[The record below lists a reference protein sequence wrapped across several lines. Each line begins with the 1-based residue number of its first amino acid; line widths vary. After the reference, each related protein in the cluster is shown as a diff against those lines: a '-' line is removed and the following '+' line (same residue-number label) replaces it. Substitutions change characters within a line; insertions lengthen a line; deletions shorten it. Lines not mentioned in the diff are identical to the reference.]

1 MSEAEKKRRLEYK
14 QNRIKWLQI
23 GALVLAGLIL
33 LTLVSTIVFIQA
45 NKATYISY
53 AEKGEMDYTV
63 LLKDNDFYDK
73 GYAEDDKAYVASLID
88 KIAATVKYE
97 LLMDAKKVDF
107 EYSYSVDALLEVKDA
122 NTGAVIFDKT
132 DALVPKKT
140 VSKSGNALVIRED
153 VIVDFHKYNDLA
165 KSFIEAYKLTDTE
178 STLQLK
184 LRLDVIGDCE
194 EFGDASSNSYTAALS
209 VPLTENTVNIT
220 RIGDI
225 EQGDNS
231 ILACKNMILK
241 NVFMVLSIVLACLTV
256 LDAAALVVFIYIT
269 RNTDINYE
277 IKVNKIL
284 KSYRSFIQQISNPFD
299 TEGYQ
304 LLAVTTFGE
313 MLEIRDTIQSPILM
327 NENEDK
333 TSTLF
338 VIPTNTKLLYTYEV
352 RVEDYDE
359 IYAAEEPEE
368 PEELVVVLED
378 VPEEEVAEAMS
389 TPDIDLD
396 EIDFEDTVDEETED
410 GVEVINVVW
419 PEKEKKNKLYR
430 YDPNGEQVHDGD
442 TVLVPSR
449 DVKQNKD
456 IIRKAAVVH
465 GNHRVDPATIH
476 HPLKKIIAVVKRKA
490 EEALSGKGEENN

>member
-1 MSEAEKKRRLEYK
+1 
-14 QNRIKWLQI
+14 
-23 GALVLAGLIL
+23 
-33 LTLVSTIVFIQA
+33 
-45 NKATYISY
+45 
-53 AEKGEMDYTV
+53 
-63 LLKDNDFYDK
+63 
-73 GYAEDDKAYVASLID
+73 
-88 KIAATVKYE
+88 
-97 LLMDAKKVDF
+97 
-107 EYSYSVDALLEVKDA
+107 
-122 NTGAVIFDKT
+122 
-132 DALVPKKT
+132 
-140 VSKSGNALVIRED
+140 
-153 VIVDFHKYNDLA
+153 
-165 KSFIEAYKLTDTE
+165 
-178 STLQLK
+178 
-184 LRLDVIGDCE
+184 
-194 EFGDASSNSYTAALS
+194 
-209 VPLTENTVNIT
+209 
-220 RIGDI
+220 
-225 EQGDNS
+225 
-231 ILACKNMILK
+231 
-241 NVFMVLSIVLACLTV
+241 
-256 LDAAALVVFIYIT
+256 
-269 RNTDINYE
+269 
-277 IKVNKIL
+277 
-284 KSYRSFIQQISNPFD
+284 
-299 TEGYQ
+299 
-304 LLAVTTFGE
+304 
-313 MLEIRDTIQSPILM
+313 M